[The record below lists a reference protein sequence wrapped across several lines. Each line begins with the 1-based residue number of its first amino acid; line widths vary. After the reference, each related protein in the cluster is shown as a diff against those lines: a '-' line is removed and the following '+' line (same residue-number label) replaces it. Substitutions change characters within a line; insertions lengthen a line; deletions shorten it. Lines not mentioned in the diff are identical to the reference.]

1 MSFPS
6 IRSPLFISIATFF
19 PFAMAWTAT
28 QSGCPDASCAN
39 STVEWVKSRVTAIR
53 SDDSFL
59 FNGFIFEPPGEWF
72 FADCGGSPTVREGA
86 GAKSTPHGRAT
97 ATFRIRNRKLLWAPA
112 KLLSYEEVAQKRR
125 RTITK

>member
-1 MSFPS
+1 MIFPS

-59 FNGFIFEPPGEWF
+59 FNGFIFEPPGEEF
-72 FADCGGSPTVREGA
+72 FAPCGGRRHREGGRRRRIYA
-86 GAKSTPHGRAT
+86 LPHGGAYRHVPDT
-97 ATFRIRNRKLLWAPA
+97 
-112 KLLSYEEVAQKRR
+112 
-125 RTITK
+125 